1 MVMWS
6 AGEPRFDL
14 GCLVGRVVIHDDMD
28 IEPFRNLGIDLFEEL
43 QELDR
48 PVTLVAFADDKPR
61 GDIEWGKQRGRPM
74 PHIAVRA
81 TFRYARHHRQDR
93 LLAIKC
99 LNLTFLI
106 DAEDKGSVRRGRVKA
121 DDIAYLVDE
130 QRIAR
135 QLECLATVWLQA
147 ERRPHSADRGMGKA
161 SFRSH

>member
-1 MVMWS
+1 MVMRP

-14 GCLVGRVVIHDDMD
+14 GCLVGCVVIHDDMD
-28 IEPFRNLGIDLFEEL
+28 IEPFRDFRIDLFEEL

-61 GDIEWGKQRGRPM
+61 GDIECGKQRGRTM

-99 LNLTFLI
+99 LDLAFLVY
-106 DAEDKGSVRRGRVKA
+106 AEDKGSVRWGQVKA
-121 DDIAYLVDE
+121 DNIAYLVDE
-130 QRIAR
+130 QRIAP
-135 QLECLATVWLQA
+135 QLECLATVWLPA
-147 ERRPHSADRGMGKA
+147 ERRPHSAGRGVGKG
-161 SFRSH
+161 